1 MKFNHQKLDWNWL
14 FERLKF
20 ALTDRSGG
28 WNVPPS
34 PPRKPLREVTI
45 GGTTYRI
52 SSFFRA
58 DGGNVV
64 DRIARLIEKEAEKPA
79 NRQ

>member
-1 MKFNHQKLDWNWL
+1 MKFNHQRFDWNWL

-34 PPRKPLREVTI
+34 PPRKPFREVKI
-45 GGTTYRI
+45 GGATYRI
-52 SSFFRA
+52 SSFFKT
-58 DGGNVV
+58 DGGNVL
-64 DRIARLIEKEAEKPA
+64 DRISRLIEKDAEKPA